1 MSRFPSKETLKFRLY
16 LIFAMQET
24 RLTSTSASYLLALWR
39 LEEDKQELS
48 TGKLAKI
55 FDVKAPSVIDALK
68 KLESYGLV
76 KRAPWKRIGLT
87 KRGNDLALNMI
98 HNHRVLEVYFRKVL
112 GLDDE
117 TSCIEASKMD
127 YLIGTKL
134 IKKIC
139 KALNYPETCI
149 HGKNLVHKECVE
161 E

>member
-1 MSRFPSKETLKFRLY
+1 
-16 LIFAMQET
+16 MQDIK
-24 RLTSTSASYLLALWR
+24 LTSTSASYLLALWR

-55 FDVKAPSVIDALK
+55 FNVKAPSVIDMLE

-76 KRAPWKRIGLT
+76 RRTPWKRIEFT
-87 KRGNDLALNMI
+87 KRGKDLALKII
-98 HNHRVLEVYFRKVL
+98 HNHRALEVYFKKVL
-112 GLDDE
+112 NLDDD

-127 YLIGTKL
+127 YIIGTKL
-134 IKKIC
+134 IEKIC

-161 E
+161 GCY

>member
-1 MSRFPSKETLKFRLY
+1 
-16 LIFAMQET
+16 MQEIK
-24 RLTSTSASYLLALWR
+24 LTSTGASYLLALWR
-39 LEEDKQELS
+39 LEEDKQKLS

-76 KRAPWKRIGLT
+76 RRAPWKRINFT
-87 KRGNDLALNMI
+87 KRGNYLALDII
-98 HNHRVLEVYFRKVL
+98 HNHRILEVYFKKSL

-117 TSCIEASKMD
+117 TSCSEASKID
-127 YLIGTKL
+127 YIVGMEL

-149 HGKNLVHKECVE
+149 HGRALVHKKCVSSR
-161 E
+161 